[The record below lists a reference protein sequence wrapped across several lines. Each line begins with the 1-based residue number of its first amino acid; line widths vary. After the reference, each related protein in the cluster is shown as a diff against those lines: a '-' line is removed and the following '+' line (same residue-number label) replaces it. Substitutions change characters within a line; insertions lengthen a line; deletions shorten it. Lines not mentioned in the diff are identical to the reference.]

1 MGACLR
7 QHWGINPPPCRKQ
20 KENPHRF
27 SYPFPP
33 VFASCLEVLYIKI
46 VERDYK
52 IFEQITKWRFLL
64 SRQIRVLCNFPS
76 VRTVDRRLA
85 ILIEAGYLKREYVL
99 FGLPPLYFVTP
110 KAKEI
115 FNLDYITSNARVG
128 LINHQINVVDTA
140 IYFLN
145 KLKVENLHTER
156 ELKYL
161 KGFSIREHCPDFVL
175 SLDNKKIAV
184 EIELTLKN
192 KSTLKKN
199 IESNYNNY
207 NRQIWVIPKNQ
218 VRIIQVVEE
227 AQDFYSGIEVIELE
241 EVQAYIKK
249 L

>member
-1 MGACLR
+1 
-7 QHWGINPPPCRKQ
+7 
-20 KENPHRF
+20 
-27 SYPFPP
+27 
-33 VFASCLEVLYIKI
+33 VLYIKL
-46 VERDYK
+46 VERDYL

-85 ILIEAGYLKREYVL
+85 ILIEAGYIERKYIL
-99 FGLPPLYFVTP
+99 FGLPPLYFVTS
-110 KAKEI
+110 KAKMT
-115 FNLDYITSNARVG
+115 FNLDYVTTTARVG

-207 NRQIWVIPKNQ
+207 NRQIWVIPKKQ
-218 VRIIQVVEE
+218 IRIINVLEE
-227 AQDFYSGIEVIELE
+227 AQDFYSGIEIIYLE
-241 EVQAYIKK
+241 EVQAYIKN

>member
-1 MGACLR
+1 M
-7 QHWGINPPPCRKQ
+7 
-20 KENPHRF
+20 
-27 SYPFPP
+27 
-33 VFASCLEVLYIKI
+33 LYIKL
-46 VERDYK
+46 VERDYL

-64 SRQIRVLCNFPS
+64 SRQIRILCNFQS
-76 VRTVDRRLA
+76 VRTVTRRLA
-85 ILIEAGYLKREYVL
+85 ILIEAGYLKREYIL

-207 NRQIWVIPKNQ
+207 NRQIWVIPKKQ
-218 VRIIQVVEE
+218 IRIINVLEE
-227 AQDFYSGIEVIELE
+227 AQDFYSGIEIIYLE
-241 EVQAYIKK
+241 EVQAYIKN

>member
-1 MGACLR
+1 M
-7 QHWGINPPPCRKQ
+7 
-20 KENPHRF
+20 
-27 SYPFPP
+27 
-33 VFASCLEVLYIKI
+33 LYIKL

-85 ILIEAGYLKREYVL
+85 ILIEAGYLKREYI
-99 FGLPPLYFVTP
+99 FYGLPPFYFVTP
-110 KAKEI
+110 KAKMT
-115 FNLDYITSNARVG
+115 FNLDYVTTNARVG

-140 IYFLN
+140 IFFLH
-145 KLKVENLHTER
+145 KLKIENLYTER

-161 KGFSIREHCPDFVL
+161 KGFSSLRKHCPDFIIEL
-175 SLDNKKIAV
+175 NNKKIAI

-218 VRIIQVVEE
+218 VRIINVLEE
-227 AQDFYSGIEVIELE
+227 AQDFYSGIEIIYLE
-241 EVQAYIKK
+241 EVQAYIKN